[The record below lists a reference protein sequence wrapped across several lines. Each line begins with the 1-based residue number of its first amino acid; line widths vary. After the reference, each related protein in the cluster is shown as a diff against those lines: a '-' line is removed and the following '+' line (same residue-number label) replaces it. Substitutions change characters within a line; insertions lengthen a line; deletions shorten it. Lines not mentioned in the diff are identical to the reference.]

1 MTINKFTLDASVLI
15 PLISKNDIHANPSKL
30 FFKKV
35 FGKNTKF
42 IVPMISLFETFHVL
56 KRNGFL
62 HEDIEMREFEDFFN
76 FDCFEFIDLDFCF
89 FDLFKVINFFRNLKT
104 SDAIIAATAISLSSP
119 LITWDKKMALNSINT
134 YTPTE
139 FLDRFSN

>member
-1 MTINKFTLDASVLI
+1 
-15 PLISKNDIHANPSKL
+15 
-30 FFKKV
+30 
-35 FGKNTKF
+35 
-42 IVPMISLFETFHVL
+42 MISLFETFHVL

-62 HEDIEMREFEDFFN
+62 DEDIEMRRFEDFFN

-119 LITWDKKMALNSINT
+119 LITWDKKMALNSLNT

-139 FLDRFSN
+139 FLDRFSD

>member
-15 PLISKNDIHANPSKL
+15 PLISKNDVYSHPSGK

-42 IVPMISLFETFHVL
+42 IIPMVSLFETFHVL

-62 HEDIEMREFEDFFN
+62 DGDNEMREFEDFFN
-76 FDCFEFIDLDFCF
+76 FECFEFIDLDFRF
-89 FDLFKVINFFRNLKT
+89 FDLFKMINFFRNLKT
-104 SDAIIAATAISLSSP
+104 SDAIIATTAISLSSP
-119 LITWDKKMALNSINT
+119 LITWDKKIVSNTLNA
-134 YTPTE
+134 YTPTD
-139 FLDRFSN
+139 FLNRFSD

>member
-15 PLISKNDIHANPSKL
+15 PLISRSDTHANSSKL

-35 FGKNTKF
+35 FDKNTKF
-42 IVPMISLFETFHVL
+42 IIPMISLFETFHVL

-62 HEDIEMREFEDFFN
+62 DEDIEMRRFEDFFN
-76 FDCFEFIDLDFCF
+76 FDCFEFIDLDFRF
-89 FDLFKVINFFRNLKT
+89 FDLFKMINFFRNLKT
-104 SDAIIAATAISLSSP
+104 SVAIIAATAISLSSP
-119 LITWDKKMALNSINT
+119 LITWDKKVALNSINA

-139 FLDRFSN
+139 FLDRFLD